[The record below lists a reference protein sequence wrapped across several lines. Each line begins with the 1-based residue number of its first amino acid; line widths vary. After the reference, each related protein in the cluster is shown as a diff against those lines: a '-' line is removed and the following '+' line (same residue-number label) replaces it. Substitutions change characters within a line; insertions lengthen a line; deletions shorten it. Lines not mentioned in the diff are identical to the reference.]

1 VYEVIFKIRHR
12 SCPFNMISVK
22 YPNAVISSWCN
33 ERVDV
38 FDVKGKTED
47 VMGVLKGVQGL
58 VYAVGGKVKHRSYDG
73 TTGRVLA
80 VSWGKNCTC
89 HRIMKNAKAIEI
101 DRLIQ
106 RHFCVN
112 IYPTVYRDGYE
123 QYRIMGSE
131 LCSLW

>member
-1 VYEVIFKIRHR
+1 
-12 SCPFNMISVK
+12 MISVK

-58 VYAVGGKVKHRSYDG
+58 VYAVGEKVKHRSYDG